1 MTKSL
6 YGKTADGKEVFSFTI
21 KNESGAEIEL
31 LNYGATLNKISVPD
45 RNGDFADVLVG
56 FDTMEGQLSCTDS
69 QGRTVGRVANRISG
83 NGITIDVKNYR
94 ITKNEVKIHYDCRPD
109 GKTPINVTNHSYF
122 NLGGYAS
129 GNILSHEMQ
138 IFAKYFTPMNEDSI
152 PTGEIRSVENTP
164 FDFRIPKKIGR
175 DVSSPD

>member
-1 MTKSL
+1 LKMTKSL

-69 QGRTVGRVANRISG
+69 QGRTVDFKN
-83 NGITIDVKNYR
+83 TI
-94 ITKNEVKIHYDCRPD
+94 IILT
-109 GKTPINVTNHSYF
+109 S
-122 NLGGYAS
+122 NLGSSA
-129 GNILSHEMQ
+129 ILDGIDENGR
-138 IFAKYFTPMNEDSI
+138 AA
-152 PTGEIRSVENTP
+152 EISDTVR
-164 FDFRIPKKIGR
+164 KGG
-175 DVSSPD
+175 